1 MNMDEVNAQP
11 PTPSSLHFT
20 PDTQPRSPKPRILIV
35 DDDENI
41 RTQLRWLLATDYEVF
56 LAGDR
61 ESALEV
67 VGRERPGVVMLDLGL
82 APHPQEV
89 EEGIRALGELFQ
101 QDALIKVI
109 IITGRTE
116 KEHALKA
123 IASGAY
129 DFLCKPIQTD
139 ELKVILKRAV
149 YVYRLEQENREMQN
163 GSKDNLFEGMLASS
177 PQMQAVFE
185 LIRKV
190 ATTDAS
196 VLITGESGTG
206 KELTAR
212 AIHRQSLRRDGPFV
226 VINCGAIPETLLE
239 SELFGHEKG
248 AFTGA
253 HIQRKGRIELA
264 SDGTLLLDEI
274 GELSTLLQVKLLRFL
289 EENRIERIGGREQI
303 TVNARVLAATNTD
316 LKRAMK
322 EDRFRKDLYYRLAV
336 VNIVLAPLRERKDDI
351 MLQAEGLRQRYS
363 GEIRKKIVAFSSQA
377 LTALQSHSWP
387 GNTRELENRI
397 KRAVIMTTGTR
408 LTPADLEL
416 TSPTQYEGRR
426 LREAREAIETDII
439 KQVLAR
445 YKGNIAKTASDLGIS
460 RPTLY
465 ERMQKLGIE
474 IVKPKGVR

>member
-1 MNMDEVNAQP
+1 MDELNAQP
-11 PTPSSLHFT
+11 PTPNSLHST
-20 PDTQPRSPKPRILIV
+20 PDTQPPSPKPRILIV

-41 RTQLRWLLATDYEVF
+41 RIQLRWLLATDYEVF

-82 APHPQEV
+82 EPHPQGA
-89 EEGIRALGELFQ
+89 EEGIRALSEFSQ

-116 KEHALKA
+116 KEYALKA

-129 DFLCKPIQTD
+129 DYLCKPIQTD

-149 YVYRLEQENREMQN
+149 HVYRLEQENRELQH
-163 GSKDNLFEGMLASS
+163 GSKDDLFEGMLALS

-289 EENRIERIGGREQI
+289 EENQIERIGGREKI

-322 EDRFRKDLYYRLAV
+322 EGSFREDLFYRLAV

-351 MLQAEGLRQRYS
+351 MLQAESLRQRYS
-363 GEIRKKIVAFSSQA
+363 AESRKKIGAFSTQA
-377 LTALQSHSWP
+377 LTALQTHSWP

-397 KRAVIMTTGTR
+397 KRAVIMATGTR

-426 LREAREAIETDII
+426 LREAREAMDKDII
-439 KQVLAR
+439 KQVLGK

-465 ERMQKLGIE
+465 ERVQKLGIE
-474 IVKPKGVR
+474 IVKPKV